1 MPQVRF
7 AAIAD
12 IHGNLW
18 ALEAVLADIRA
29 RGIDLIVNLGDHL
42 YGPLD
47 PASTAEMLIAL
58 DLPAIS
64 GNQDRELI
72 ASTPAEGTLLEN
84 RQALREQHRAWL
96 STLPS
101 TLFWEEEDVLLC
113 HGTPFADD
121 VYLLEQVNATGVCL
135 APPGKTLSLL
145 GGISHSLILCGHT
158 HIPRTVMLPQ
168 GTLIVNPGSVG
179 LQAFTDALPVPHAM
193 QTGSSHA
200 RYAILAGQHNS
211 RQVEHISVVYDWNHA
226 AEVAARNR
234 RPDWA
239 EWLKSGR
246 AEAASS
252 RDNFHSANP
261 K

>member
-1 MPQVRF
+1 MPRLRF

-18 ALEAVLADIRA
+18 ALQAVLADIRA
-29 RGIDLIVNLGDHL
+29 RGVDLIVNLGDHL

-47 PASTAEMLIAL
+47 PAGTADSLIAL

-84 RQALREQHRAWL
+84 RQALRERHRAWL
-96 STLPS
+96 SKLPS
-101 TLFWEEEDVLLC
+101 TLLWEKEDVLLC

-121 VYLLEQVNATGVCL
+121 VYLLEQVHAAGVSLATPEKV
-135 APPGKTLSLL
+135 LSLL

-158 HIPRTVMLPQ
+158 HIPRAVMLPQ
-168 GTLIVNPGSVG
+168 GSMIVNPGSVG
-179 LQAFTDALPVPHAM
+179 LQAFTDNFPAPHAM
-193 QTGSSHA
+193 QAGSPHA
-200 RYAILAGQHNS
+200 RYAILN
-211 RQVEHISVVYDWNHA
+211 RQRNDWRIEHISVVYDWDYA
-226 AEVAARNR
+226 AEVARRNG

-246 AEAASS
+246 ASLA
-252 RDNFHSANP
+252 
-261 K
+261 

>member
-1 MPQVRF
+1 MPQLRF

-29 RGIDLIVNLGDHL
+29 RDVDLIVNLGDHL

-47 PASTAEMLIAL
+47 PAGTAERLIAL

-72 ASTPAEGTLLEN
+72 ASTAAEGTLLEN
-84 RQALREQHRAWL
+84 RQALRERHHAWL
-96 STLPS
+96 SKLPS
-101 TLFWEEEDVLLC
+101 TLLWEEEDVLLC

-121 VYLLEQVNATGVCL
+121 VYLLEQVHAAGVSLATPEKV
-135 APPGKTLSLL
+135 LSLL

-158 HIPRTVMLPQ
+158 HIPRAVRLPQ
-168 GTLIVNPGSVG
+168 GSMIVNPGSVG
-179 LQAFTDALPVPHAM
+179 LQAFTDDLPVSHVM
-193 QTGSSHA
+193 QTGSPHA
-200 RYAILAGQHNS
+200 RYAILNRQQDGW
-211 RQVEHISVVYDWNHA
+211 QVEHISIVYDWNRA
-226 AEVAARNR
+226 AEVAMRNG

-239 EWLKSGR
+239 QWLGSGR
-246 AEAASS
+246 A
-252 RDNFHSANP
+252 
-261 K
+261 